1 MKVHTTLKE
10 LLEAYSD
17 YCQEKSWIEM
27 ERDFYE
33 FADEFLASNSLASV
47 EPEPLA
53 KNKDCESKLFNCP
66 KQEYGNCDCKD
77 ECIWDFDEI
86 L

>member
-33 FADEFLASNSLASV
+33 FTDEFLASNSLASV

-53 KNKDCESKLFNCP
+53 KNKDSESNFSKMCNCKSYEP
-66 KQEYGNCDCKD
+66 CQGYKNCCLGD
-77 ECIWDFDEI
+77 
-86 L
+86 